1 MEQLTSLAWGLM
13 AMVTVLA
20 LLGMA
25 AAVFGTDSRPCVGDN
40 HTGSRRTDWIMT
52 SPGRQVRTQ

>member
-40 HTGSRRTDWIMT
+40 HTGSRRTDWI
-52 SPGRQVRTQ
+52 